1 MAMKPLNS
9 TVRVLDWEELP
20 ARAREIPDG
29 FNPLD
34 EGVLMRHQ
42 SEFLKM
48 PQSIIAVPKG
58 RRTGMT
64 FAKGLDST
72 LIAASRRSA
81 GGDNVFYIGDT
92 KEKGLEFI
100 GYCAK
105 FARVIAEAQ
114 GQGVSGIE
122 EFLFEDQDE
131 RGNSKNIT
139 AYRIRFSSG
148 FQVTALSSRPANIR
162 GLQGIVVID
171 EAAFHQDVQGVLDA
185 ATALLIWG
193 GKIVVISSHNGK
205 GNPFNQFC
213 KDIEEGRYGDDAA
226 VYTVTFDNA
235 VENGLYERVCMMKR
249 DTPTAEGKLKW
260 YSKIRN
266 SYGPRK
272 AAMREELDV
281 VPRDGAGVCL
291 PGVWIDAAM
300 REERPVVRLVL
311 DDDFVKMSDE
321 ARRSWCQAWIE
332 QHLDPLLDE
341 LDPRCH
347 WVFGDDYARHRDFSI
362 LVPLGITGNLNR
374 FCPWVLELQNVP
386 TRQQEQIKWH
396 IIGRLPN
403 WRGGAMDATGSGQV
417 LAEYTADKFGHEAV
431 HQIMLSRAWYGLWM
445 PKMIQWFE
453 DGVIDIPRDANLE
466 SDLRAIVDVDGT
478 PMIPSV
484 RKADLKEPE
493 LYRHGDFAIA
503 LALAC
508 FASLNQK
515 QPIPIDFQSTG
526 RRPTMAGL
534 GNEQPVGGITD
545 TGFGTVAGTND
556 FRGF

>member
-1 MAMKPLNS
+1 MAIKPLSS

-20 ARAREIPDG
+20 ARARDIPDG

-48 PQSIIAVPKG
+48 PQSIVAIPKG

-122 EFLFEDQDE
+122 EFLFEDQDD
-131 RGNSKNIT
+131 RGNSKHIT

-205 GNPFNQFC
+205 SNPFNQFC

-226 VYTVTFDNA
+226 VHTVTFDDA

-249 DTPTAEGKLKW
+249 EQPTAEGKLKW
-260 YSKIRN
+260 YSRIRN

-272 AAMREELDV
+272 AAMREELDAI
-281 VPRDGAGVCL
+281 PRDGSGVCL
-291 PGVWIDAAM
+291 PGVWIDAGM
-300 REERPVVRLVL
+300 REERPVLRLVL
-311 DDDFVKMSDE
+311 DDDFVRKSDE
-321 ARRSWCQAWIE
+321 ERRGWCQAWIT
-332 QHLDPLLDE
+332 QHLDPLLEE
-341 LDPRCH
+341 LDPRYR
-347 WVFGDDYARHRDFSI
+347 WVFGDDFARHRDFSI
-362 LVPLGITGNLNR
+362 FVPLGITGTLKR
-374 FCPWVLELQNVP
+374 YCPWVLELQNVP

-396 IIGRLPN
+396 IIERLPN
-403 WRGGAMDATGSGQV
+403 WRGGAMDATGSGQI
-417 LAEYTADKFGHEAV
+417 LAEYTADRFGHDAV

-453 DGVIDIPRDANLE
+453 DGVIDLPRDANLE
-466 SDLRAIVDVDGT
+466 SDLRAIVDVDGI
-478 PMIPSV
+478 PMIPGV

-508 FASLNQK
+508 YASLNQQ
-515 QPIPIDFQSTG
+515 QPIPIDFLSTG
-526 RRPTMAGL
+526 PRPSMAGL
-534 GNEQPVGGITD
+534 GDERPVANITD
-545 TGFGTVAGTND
+545 AGFGTVAGTND

>member
-1 MAMKPLNS
+1 MSMKPLKS

-20 ARAREIPDG
+20 ARAREIPDS

-42 SEFLKM
+42 SDFLKM
-48 PQSIIAVPKG
+48 PQSIIAIPKG

-205 GNPFNQFC
+205 SNPFNQFC

-249 DTPTAEGKLKW
+249 EIPTPEGKLKW

-300 REERPVVRLVL
+300 REQRPVVRLVL
-311 DDDFVKMSDE
+311 DDDFVKMSEE

-332 QHLDPLLDE
+332 QHIDPLLE
-341 LDPRCH
+341 EMDPRH
-347 WVFGDDYARHRDFSI
+347 RWVFGDDYARHRDFSI
-362 LVPLGITGNLNR
+362 FVPLAITGSLNR
-374 FCPWVLELQNVP
+374 YCPWVLELQNVP

-396 IIGRLPN
+396 IIARLQN
-403 WRGGAMDATGSGQV
+403 WRGGAMDATGSGQT
-417 LAEYTADKFGHEAV
+417 LAEYTADKFGHDAV
-431 HQIMLSRAWYGLWM
+431 HQITLSRAWYGLWM

-478 PMIPSV
+478 PMIPNM
-484 RKADLKEPE
+484 RKADLKDPE

-508 FASLNQK
+508 FASLNLK

-526 RRPTMAGL
+526 RRPSMAGL
-534 GNEQPVGGITD
+534 TDEHASTSITD

>member
-1 MAMKPLNS
+1 MKPLKS
-9 TVRVLDWEELP
+9 TLRVVEWDELP
-20 ARAREIPDG
+20 ARARDIPEG

-42 SEFLKM
+42 SEFLKI
-48 PQSIIAVPKG
+48 QKSIIAVPKG

-64 FAKGLDST
+64 FAKALDST

-114 GQGVSGIE
+114 GQGVSSIE

-193 GKIVVISSHNGK
+193 GKIVVISSQNGK
-205 GNPFNQFC
+205 SNPFNQFC

-226 VYTVTFDNA
+226 VYTVKFDDA
-235 VENGLYERVCMMKR
+235 VANGLYERVCMMKR
-249 DTPTAEGKLKW
+249 EEPTPEGKLKW

-272 AAMREELDV
+272 AAMREELDAI
-281 VPRDGAGVCL
+281 PRDGTGVAI
-291 PGVWIDAAM
+291 PGVWIERAM
-300 REERPVVRLVL
+300 PEVRPILRLVL
-311 DDDFVKMSDE
+311 DDDFASKPE
-321 ARRSWCQAWIE
+321 EERIAWCEDWIDRNLKPLRE
-332 QHLDPLLDE
+332 YLDNKLD
-341 LDPRCH
+341 H
-347 WVFGDDYARHRDFSI
+347 VFGMDFARHRHFSVI
-362 LVPLGITGNLNR
+362 MPAAITSSLSRKVPFLI
-374 FCPWVLELQNVP
+374 EMAKVP
-386 TRQQEQIKWH
+386 TRQQEQILWAL
-396 IIGRLPN
+396 IDMLP
-403 WRGGAMDATGSGQV
+403 RFSGGAMDATGPGQTI
-417 LAEYTADKFGHEAV
+417 AEYTGDKYGEAI
-431 HQIMLSRAWYGLWM
+431 HQVNLSRAWYGAWM
-445 PKMIQWFE
+445 PKFVGAFE
-453 DGVIDIPRDANLE
+453 DGTIELPRDASME
-466 SDLRAIVDVDGT
+466 SDIRAIEIIDGI
-478 PMIPSV
+478 PMVPKIE
-484 RKADLKEPE
+484 RKDLKDPD
-493 LYRHGDFAIA
+493 LIRHGDGAIA
-503 LALAC
+503 GVLMW
-508 FASLNQK
+508 FASLNK
-515 QPIPIDFQSTG
+515 TTLEYGYEAIRSGPDHKHH
-526 RRPTMAGL
+526 RPVRATAGFR
-534 GNEQPVGGITD
+534 NRGGLL
-545 TGFGTVAGTND
+545 
-556 FRGF
+556 